1 MNFHKLPALIAI
13 VFCCSLAIAK
23 EKEKAVLPVDVLQA
37 RTVLVIVDP
46 TAGVDAADP
55 NANRRARVDVEQ
67 ALDKWGRFRRVQDA
81 ITADLVIMV
90 RKGNGKAVQTTISG
104 TPVNGTTPVDVG
116 STSSP
121 TEANTHVAIRS
132 GNSGPNDPSNAGNHP
147 SAPHP
152 QAEVGPSQDFFA
164 VYRGTKDGPGS
175 PMGGPDSS
183 PIDAAA
189 VWSYSGKNALASP
202 SVEAVEAFRKLVT
215 ESEKQ
220 LGSHP

>member
-1 MNFHKLPALIAI
+1 MNFYKLPALTAI
-13 VFCCSLAIAK
+13 IFCCSLALAK
-23 EKEKAVLPVDVLQA
+23 EKKKAVLPADVLQA

-55 NANRRARVDVEQ
+55 NANSRARVNVEQ
-67 ALDKWGRFRRVQDA
+67 ALDKWGRFMRVQDA

-104 TPVNGTTPVDVG
+104 TPINGTPPVNVG

-121 TEANTHVAIRS
+121 NETTTHVSRRT
-132 GNSGPNDPSNAGNHP
+132 GNSGITNDPSNVDGNRP
-147 SAPHP
+147 AAPHP
-152 QAEVGPSQDFFA
+152 QAEAGPSQDLFV
-164 VYRGTKDGPGS
+164 VYRGTTDEPRW
-175 PMGGPDSS
+175 S
-183 PIDAAA
+183 PIDAPA
-189 VWSYSGKNALASP
+189 VWSYSGK

-220 LGSHP
+220 LASHP